1 MRKVERVSM
10 KGTES
15 RMPGRTK
22 ANNRSASPPERRKDA
37 QQRQSLEVDGFSDDY
52 LSVVAHDLRGSLN
65 SIIGW
70 AELIKRQA
78 LNEAGN
84 IRAGETIIRQAKQQ
98 LDLVNEVVDTW
109 RLLSGNLRLK
119 LAPVDAKELI
129 NTAAYAAKAGTSKE
143 VEFDFQLEALP
154 APLFADGA
162 RLRQALIGL
171 FNSAIHFAPDKGT
184 VEVCMRPGDSGM
196 AELTVHDAGVGVDA
210 DALPYLFSR
219 QRPQDPSKH
228 SARAKYGRGLGL
240 IRDIIDL
247 HGGTIRAETDGESG
261 MTFRVVLPLQAAPS
275 AVHADKVREVKESG
289 RAELRSRLAG
299 TRVLIVDDDPDAREV
314 VAAILR
320 HYGASV
326 IVATSV
332 STALVALRRE
342 QVDVLVADL
351 GMPIEDGY
359 DLIRHVRSSE
369 VEKIAR
375 LPAAALT
382 AYTTEEDRD
391 RVLAAGFQFHLAKPV
406 DPAVLVAT
414 VERLRGETLSV
425 H

>member
-1 MRKVERVSM
+1 
-10 KGTES
+10 
-15 RMPGRTK
+15 MPGRSK
-22 ANNRSASPPERRKDA
+22 AHERSARPPERRKDA
-37 QQRQSLEVDGFSDDY
+37 HQRPSLEVDGFSDDY

-84 IRAGETIIRQAKQQ
+84 VRAGETIIRQAKQQ

-119 LAPVDAKELI
+119 LAPVDAKELV
-129 NTAAYAAKAGTSKE
+129 NTAAYAAKESTKKE

-154 APLFADGA
+154 GPLLADGA

-184 VEVCMRPGDSGM
+184 VEVCMRPGDNGM
-196 AELTVHDAGVGVDA
+196 AELTVHDSGVGVDA
-210 DALPYLFSR
+210 EALPYLFSR
-219 QRPQDPSKH
+219 QRPKDPTKH
-228 SARAKYGRGLGL
+228 SARAKYGRGLAL

-247 HGGTIRAETDGESG
+247 HGGKIRAETDGKSG
-261 MTFRVVLPLQAAPS
+261 MTFRVLLPLQAAPI

-351 GMPIEDGY
+351 GMPVEDGY

-369 VEKIAR
+369 VDKIAR

>member
-1 MRKVERVSM
+1 MAGRNKPSGQSTRPVDRKQDSV
-10 KGTES
+10 K
-15 RMPGRTK
+15 
-22 ANNRSASPPERRKDA
+22 
-37 QQRQSLEVDGFSDDY
+37 RQSFEVDGFSDDY

-70 AELIKRQA
+70 AELIKRKA

-84 IRAGETIIRQAKQQ
+84 VRAGETIIRQAKQQ
-98 LDLVNEVVDTW
+98 LELVNEVVDTW
-109 RLLSGNLRLK
+109 RLLSGNLQLK
-119 LAPVDAKELI
+119 LAPVDAKELVH
-129 NTAAYAAKAGTSKE
+129 TAAYAAKESSGKA

-154 APLFADGA
+154 GPLFADGA

-184 VEVCMRPGDSGM
+184 VSIYVKPAGNGM
-196 AELTVHDAGVGVDA
+196 AELTVHDAGVGVDPE
-210 DALPYLFSR
+210 ALPYLFSR

-228 SARAKYGRGLGL
+228 SARSKYGRGLGL
-240 IRDIIDL
+240 VRDIIDL
-247 HGGTIRAETDGESG
+247 HGGTIKAETAGDSG
-261 MTFRVVLPLQAAPS
+261 VTFRVRLPLQAAPR
-275 AVHADKVREVKESG
+275 AVHVEKAREVKEIS

-342 QVDVLVADL
+342 QVDVMVADL
-351 GMPIEDGY
+351 GMPVEDGY

-369 VEKIAR
+369 VDKIAR

>member
-1 MRKVERVSM
+1 MS
-10 KGTES
+10 
-15 RMPGRTK
+15 GRSK
-22 ANNRSASPPERRKDA
+22 AHVQSTPDRRKDA
-37 QQRQSLEVDGFSDDY
+37 GRRQSLEVDGFSDDY

-84 IRAGETIIRQAKQQ
+84 VRAGETIIRQAKQQ
-98 LDLVNEVVDTW
+98 LDLVNEIVDTW
-109 RLLSGNLRLK
+109 RLLSGNLQLK
-119 LAPVDAKELI
+119 LAPVDAKELV
-129 NTAAYAAKAGTSKE
+129 NTAAYAAKEGTGKGI
-143 VEFDFQLEALP
+143 EFDFQLEALP
-154 APLFADGA
+154 GPLLADGA

-184 VEVCMRPGDSGM
+184 VEVRLRPSDGM
-196 AELTVHDAGVGVDA
+196 AELTVHDAGAGIDP

-219 QRPQDPSKH
+219 QRPKDPSKH

-247 HGGTIRAETDGESG
+247 HGGTIKAETDGESG
-261 MTFRVVLPLQAAPS
+261 VTFRVLLPLQAAPS
-275 AVHADKVREVKESG
+275 AVHVEKAREVKESS

-351 GMPIEDGY
+351 GMPVEDGY

-369 VEKIAR
+369 IDKIAR

>member
-1 MRKVERVSM
+1 
-10 KGTES
+10 
-15 RMPGRTK
+15 MPGRTK
-22 ANNRSASPPERRKDA
+22 ANGQSIGPSERKQDPPKRPAS
-37 QQRQSLEVDGFSDDY
+37 EVDGFSDDY

-70 AELIKRQA
+70 AELIKRKA
-78 LNEAGN
+78 LNESGN
-84 IRAGETIIRQAKQQ
+84 VRAGETIIRQAKQQ
-98 LDLVNEVVDTW
+98 LELVNEVVDTW
-109 RLLSGNLRLK
+109 RLLSGNLQLK
-119 LAPVDAKELI
+119 LAPVDAKELV
-129 NTAAYAAKAGTSKE
+129 NTAAYAAKEGSAKPVS
-143 VEFDFQLEALP
+143 FDFQLEALP
-154 APLFADGA
+154 APLLADGA

-171 FNSAIHFAPDKGT
+171 FNSAIHFAPEQGT
-184 VEVCMRPGDSGM
+184 VEVGLKPAGNGM
-196 AELTVHDAGVGVDA
+196 AELTVHDSGVGVDPE
-210 DALPYLFSR
+210 ALPYLFSR
-219 QRPQDPSKH
+219 QRPKDPGKH

-247 HGGTIRAETDGESG
+247 HGGTIKAETDGETG
-261 MTFRVVLPLQAAPS
+261 VTFRVVLPLQAAPR
-275 AVHADKVREVKESG
+275 AVRVDKAREVKESS

-342 QVDVLVADL
+342 QVDVMVADL

-369 VEKIAR
+369 VDKIAR

>member
-1 MRKVERVSM
+1 MA
-10 KGTES
+10 
-15 RMPGRTK
+15 GRTK
-22 ANNRSASPPERRKDA
+22 ANLHSARPPERR
-37 QQRQSLEVDGFSDDY
+37 QQPSKRQTVEVDGFSDDY

-70 AELIKRQA
+70 AELIKRKA
-78 LNEAGN
+78 LNESGN
-84 IRAGETIIRQAKQQ
+84 VRAGETIIRQARQQ
-98 LDLVNEVVDTW
+98 LELINEVVDTW
-109 RLLSGNLRLK
+109 RLLSGTLQLK
-119 LAPVDAKELI
+119 LAPVDAKELV
-129 NTAAYAAKAGTSKE
+129 NTAAYAAKESSTKA
-143 VEFDFQLEALP
+143 VDFDFQLDALP
-154 APLFADGA
+154 APLLADGA
-162 RLRQALIGL
+162 RLRQAMIGL
-171 FNSAIHFAPDKGT
+171 FNSAIHFAPENGT
-184 VEVCMRPGDSGM
+184 VKIRLRPVDSNT
-196 AELTVHDAGVGVDA
+196 AELTVHDAGVGVDPE
-210 DALPYLFSR
+210 ALPYLFSR
-219 QRPQDPSKH
+219 QRPKDPGKQ

-240 IRDIIDL
+240 IRDIVDL
-247 HGGTIRAETDGESG
+247 HGGTVKAETDGVSG
-261 MTFRVVLPLQAAPS
+261 VTFRVTLPLQAAPS
-275 AVHADKVREVKESG
+275 AVRVEKVHEVKESS
-289 RAELRSRLAG
+289 RAEMRSRLAG

-342 QVDVLVADL
+342 NVDVLVADL

-369 VEKIAR
+369 TEKIAR

-414 VERLRGETLSV
+414 VERLRGKTLSV

>member
-1 MRKVERVSM
+1 M
-10 KGTES
+10 KSTDAIK
-15 RMPGRTK
+15 MAPRTK
-22 ANNRSASPPERRKDA
+22 SNIPTARPPDRRKDPA
-37 QQRQSLEVDGFSDDY
+37 KRQALEVDGFSDDY
-52 LSVVAHDLRGSLN
+52 LSTVAHDLRGSLN

-70 AELIKRQA
+70 AELIKRKA

-84 IRAGETIIRQAKQQ
+84 VRAGETIIRQAKQQ
-98 LDLVNEVVDTW
+98 LEMVNEVVDTW
-109 RLLSGNLRLK
+109 RLLSGNLQLK
-119 LAPVDAKELI
+119 LAPVDAKELV
-129 NTAAYAAKAGTSKE
+129 NTAAYVAKEGNAKGI
-143 VEFDFQLEALP
+143 EFDFQLEALP
-154 APLFADGA
+154 GPLFADGA

-171 FNSAIHFAPDKGT
+171 FNSAIFFAPEKGT
-184 VEVCMRPGDSGM
+184 VKVCLRPAGGGM

-210 DALPYLFSR
+210 EALPYLFSR
-219 QRPQDPSKH
+219 QRPQDPAKQ

-247 HGGTIRAETDGESG
+247 HGGTIRAETEGESG
-261 MTFRVVLPLQAAPS
+261 VTFRVLLPLQDAPR
-275 AVHADKVREVKESG
+275 AVHVEKVREVNALP

-320 HYGASV
+320 HYGAAV
-326 IVATSV
+326 VVATSV

-359 DLIRHVRSSE
+359 DLIRQVRSSE
-369 VEKIAR
+369 VDKIAR

>member
-1 MRKVERVSM
+1 M
-10 KGTES
+10 KGTDS
-15 RMPGRTK
+15 RTMSGRTK
-22 ANNRSASPPERRKDA
+22 PNGQSTRPPDRRNEPARRSG
-37 QQRQSLEVDGFSDDY
+37 LEVDGFSDDY

-70 AELIKRQA
+70 AELIKRKA

-84 IRAGETIIRQAKQQ
+84 VRAGETIIRQAKQQ
-98 LDLVNEVVDTW
+98 LELVNEIVDTW
-109 RLLSGNLRLK
+109 RLLSGNLQLK
-119 LAPVDAKELI
+119 LAPVDAKELVH
-129 NTAAYAAKAGTSKE
+129 TAAYAAKESSGKNID
-143 VEFDFQLEALP
+143 FDFQLEALP
-154 APLFADGA
+154 GPLLADGT

-171 FNSAIHFAPDKGT
+171 FGSAIHFAPDKGT
-184 VEVCMRPGDSGM
+184 VEICLRPGDTGM
-196 AELTVHDAGVGVDA
+196 AELTVHDSGTGVDPE
-210 DALPYLFSR
+210 ALPYLFSR
-219 QRPQDPSKH
+219 QRPKDPGKH

-247 HGGTIRAETDGESG
+247 HGGTIKAETDGETG
-261 MTFRVVLPLQAAPS
+261 VTFRVMLPLQAAPR
-275 AVHADKVREVKESG
+275 AVHVDKVREVKESS

-342 QVDVLVADL
+342 QVDVMVADL
-351 GMPIEDGY
+351 GMPVEDGY

-369 VEKIAR
+369 VDKIAR

>member
-1 MRKVERVSM
+1 
-10 KGTES
+10 
-15 RMPGRTK
+15 MPGRSKTH
-22 ANNRSASPPERRKDA
+22 AQPPRPPDRRKEGPG
-37 QQRQSLEVDGFSDDY
+37 RPTLEVDGFSDDY

-84 IRAGETIIRQAKQQ
+84 VRAGETIIRQAKQQ
-98 LDLVNEVVDTW
+98 LELVNEIVDTW

-119 LAPVDAKELI
+119 LAPVDAKELV
-129 NTAAYAAKAGTSKE
+129 NTAAYAAKEGSSKG

-154 APLFADGA
+154 GPLLADGA
-162 RLRQALIGL
+162 RLRQALVGL
-171 FNSAIHFAPDKGT
+171 FNSAIHFAPEKGT
-184 VEVCMRPGDSGM
+184 VEVCLRPAENGM
-196 AELTVHDAGVGVDA
+196 AELTVHDSGVGVDA

-247 HGGTIRAETDGESG
+247 HGGTIKAETDGETG
-261 MTFRVVLPLQAAPS
+261 VTFRVLLPLQAAPS
-275 AVHADKVREVKESG
+275 AIHADKVREVKASE
-289 RAELRSRLAG
+289 RTELRSRLAG

-369 VEKIAR
+369 VDKIAR

>member
-1 MRKVERVSM
+1 MA
-10 KGTES
+10 
-15 RMPGRTK
+15 GRSKT
-22 ANNRSASPPERRKDA
+22 NVQSPPPPERRKDVVN
-37 QQRQSLEVDGFSDDY
+37 RPSVDVDGFSDDY
-52 LSVVAHDLRGSLN
+52 LSIIAHDLRGSLN

-84 IRAGETIIRQAKQQ
+84 VRAGETIIRQARQQ
-98 LDLVNEVVDTW
+98 LELVNEVVDTW

-129 NTAAYAAKAGTSKE
+129 NTAAYAAKESTAKS

-154 APLFADGA
+154 GPLLADGA

-184 VEVCMRPGDSGM
+184 VEVCLRPAENGM
-196 AELTVHDAGVGVDA
+196 AELTVHDAGVGVDLE
-210 DALPYLFSR
+210 ALPFLFSR

-228 SARAKYGRGLGL
+228 SARAKHGRGLGL

-247 HGGTIRAETDGESG
+247 HGGTIRAETTGDAG
-261 MTFRVVLPLQAAPS
+261 MTFRVFLPLQAAPS
-275 AVHADKVREVKESG
+275 AVQVEKAREVKQG
-289 RAELRSRLAG
+289 ARAELRSRLAG

-320 HYGASV
+320 HYGAFV

-369 VEKIAR
+369 IDKIAR

>member
-1 MRKVERVSM
+1 M
-10 KGTES
+10 KGTS
-15 RMPGRTK
+15 FRPMSGRTK
-22 ANNRSASPPERRKDA
+22 SNVPATRPSERRNDPVK
-37 QQRQSLEVDGFSDDY
+37 RQTSEVDGFSDDY

-70 AELIKRQA
+70 AELIKRKA

-84 IRAGETIIRQAKQQ
+84 VRAGETIIRQAKQQ

-109 RLLSGNLRLK
+109 RLLSGNLQLK
-119 LAPVDAKELI
+119 LAPVDAKELV
-129 NTAAYAAKAGTSKE
+129 NGAAYAAKEANSKT
-143 VEFDFQLEALP
+143 VSFDFQLEALP
-154 APLFADGA
+154 APLLADGA

-171 FNSAIHFAPDKGT
+171 LNSAIHFAPENGVVRICLRP
-184 VEVCMRPGDSGM
+184 VEGGM
-196 AELTVHDAGVGVDA
+196 AELTVHDSGVGVDPE
-210 DALPYLFSR
+210 ALPYLFSR
-219 QRPQDPSKH
+219 QRPQDPGKH

-247 HGGTIRAETDGESG
+247 HGGTIKAETEDAGV
-261 MTFRVVLPLQAAPS
+261 TFRVMLPLQAAPS
-275 AVHADKVREVKESG
+275 AVHVDRVREVKESS

-342 QVDVLVADL
+342 QVDVMVADL
-351 GMPIEDGY
+351 GMPVEDGY

-369 VEKIAR
+369 IDKIAR
-375 LPAAALT
+375 MPAAALT

>member
-1 MRKVERVSM
+1 
-10 KGTES
+10 
-15 RMPGRTK
+15 
-22 ANNRSASPPERRKDA
+22 
-37 QQRQSLEVDGFSDDY
+37 
-52 LSVVAHDLRGSLN
+52 LN
-65 SIIGW
+65 GIIGW
-70 AELIKRQA
+70 AELIKRKA

-84 IRAGETIIRQAKQQ
+84 VRAGETIIRQAKQQ
-98 LDLVNEVVDTW
+98 LELINEVVDTW
-109 RLLSGNLRLK
+109 RLLSGNLQLK
-119 LAPVDAKELI
+119 LAPVDAKELV
-129 NTAAYAAKAGTSKE
+129 NTAAYAAKGSNAKE
-143 VEFDFQLEALP
+143 VAFDFQLDALP
-154 APLFADGA
+154 APLLADGA

-171 FNSAIHFAPDKGT
+171 FNSAIHFAPEKGN
-184 VEVCMRPGDSGM
+184 VEVCLKPIGNSM

-219 QRPQDPSKH
+219 QRPKDPGKQ
-228 SARAKYGRGLGL
+228 SARSKYGRGLGL

-247 HGGTIRAETDGESG
+247 HGGTIKAETDGQTG
-261 MTFRVVLPLQAAPS
+261 VTFRVRLPLQAAPS
-275 AVHADKVREVKESG
+275 AVHAEKVREVKESST
-289 RAELRSRLAG
+289 RELRSRLAG

-320 HYGASV
+320 HYGAAV
-326 IVATSV
+326 VVATSV
-332 STALVALRRE
+332 STALVALKRE
-342 QVDVLVADL
+342 KIDVLIADL

-369 VEKIAR
+369 LEKIAR

>member
-1 MRKVERVSM
+1 
-10 KGTES
+10 
-15 RMPGRTK
+15 MPGRSKTHVQP
-22 ANNRSASPPERRKDA
+22 ARPSERRTESPK
-37 QQRQSLEVDGFSDDY
+37 RQTLEVDGFSDDY

-84 IRAGETIIRQAKQQ
+84 VRAGETIIRQAKQQ

-119 LAPVDAKELI
+119 LAPVDAKELV
-129 NTAAYAAKAGTSKE
+129 NTAAYAAKEGGSKA
-143 VEFDFQLEALP
+143 VEFDFQLEGLP
-154 APLFADGA
+154 GPLLADGA
-162 RLRQALIGL
+162 RLRQALVGL
-171 FNSAIHFAPDKGT
+171 FNSAIHFAPEKGT
-184 VEVCMRPGDSGM
+184 VEVCLRPAGNGM
-196 AELTVHDAGVGVDA
+196 AELTVHDAGIGVDA

-219 QRPQDPSKH
+219 QRPQDPNKH

-240 IRDIIDL
+240 VRDIIDL
-247 HGGTIRAETDGESG
+247 HGGTIKAETDGTTG
-261 MTFRVVLPLQAAPS
+261 VTFRVLLPLQAAPS
-275 AVHADKVREVKESG
+275 AVHAEKAREVKESG
-289 RAELRSRLAG
+289 RMELRSRLAG

-369 VEKIAR
+369 VDKIAR

>member
-1 MRKVERVSM
+1 MS
-10 KGTES
+10 
-15 RMPGRTK
+15 GRTK
-22 ANNRSASPPERRKDA
+22 GHLQPPRPPERRQDPAK
-37 QQRQSLEVDGFSDDY
+37 RQVLEVDGFSDDY
-52 LSVVAHDLRGSLN
+52 LSVVTHDLRGSLN

-70 AELIKRQA
+70 AELIKRKA
-78 LNEAGN
+78 LNESGN
-84 IRAGETIIRQAKQQ
+84 VRAGETIIRQAKQQ
-98 LDLVNEVVDTW
+98 LELINEVVDTW
-109 RLLSGNLRLK
+109 RLLSGNLQLK
-119 LAPVDAKELI
+119 LAPVDAKELV
-129 NTAAYAAKAGTSKE
+129 NTAAYAAKEGGAKG
-143 VEFDFQLEALP
+143 VDFDFKLEALP
-154 APLFADGA
+154 APLLADGV

-171 FNSAIHFAPDKGT
+171 FTSAIHFAPENGT
-184 VEVCMRPGDSGM
+184 VQIGLRPSGGGM
-196 AELTVHDAGVGVDA
+196 AELTVHDSGVGVDPE
-210 DALPYLFSR
+210 ALPYLFSR
-219 QRPQDPSKH
+219 QRPKEPGKQ

-247 HGGTIRAETDGESG
+247 HGGAIKAETDGESG
-261 MTFRVVLPLQAAPS
+261 VTFRVTLPLQAAPR
-275 AVHADKVREVKESG
+275 AVHMEKAREVEEVS
-289 RAELRSRLAG
+289 RAEVRSRLAG

-369 VEKIAR
+369 IEKIAR

>member
-1 MRKVERVSM
+1 M
-10 KGTES
+10 KGTDS
-15 RMPGRTK
+15 RTMSGRTK
-22 ANNRSASPPERRKDA
+22 VNGQSPRPPDRRSDPSKRSA
-37 QQRQSLEVDGFSDDY
+37 LEVDGFSDDY

-70 AELIKRQA
+70 AELIKRKA
-78 LNEAGN
+78 LNDAGN
-84 IRAGETIIRQAKQQ
+84 VRAGETIIRQAKQQ
-98 LDLVNEVVDTW
+98 LELVNEVVDTW
-109 RLLSGNLRLK
+109 RLLSGNLQLK
-119 LAPVDAKELI
+119 LAPVDAKELVH
-129 NTAAYAAKAGTSKE
+129 TAAYAAKESNSKS

-154 APLFADGA
+154 GPLLADGA

-171 FNSAIHFAPDKGT
+171 LNSAIHFAPEKGT
-184 VEVCMRPGDSGM
+184 VEICLKPAENGM
-196 AELTVHDAGVGVDA
+196 AELTVHDSGVGVDSE
-210 DALPYLFSR
+210 ALPYLFSR
-219 QRPQDPSKH
+219 QRPKDPGKH

-247 HGGTIRAETDGESG
+247 HGGTIKAETDGETG
-261 MTFRVVLPLQAAPS
+261 VTFRVTLPLQAAPR
-275 AVHADKVREVKESG
+275 AVHVDKVREVKESS

-342 QVDVLVADL
+342 QVDVMVADL

-369 VEKIAR
+369 IDKIAR

>member
-1 MRKVERVSM
+1 M
-10 KGTES
+10 KETN
-15 RMPGRTK
+15 T
-22 ANNRSASPPERRKDA
+22 ASKQKPLERRPDPA
-37 QQRQSLEVDGFSDDY
+37 TRRPVEVDGFSDDY

-70 AELIKRQA
+70 AELIKRKA
-78 LNEAGN
+78 LNEAGTV
-84 IRAGETIIRQAKQQ
+84 RAGETIIRQARQQ
-98 LDLVNEVVDTW
+98 LELINEVVDTW
-109 RLLSGNLRLK
+109 RLLSGNLQLK
-119 LAPVDAKELI
+119 LAPVDAKELV
-129 NTAAYAAKAGTSKE
+129 NTAAYAAKGGTGKD
-143 VEFDFQLEALP
+143 VEFDFKLEALP
-154 APLFADGA
+154 APLLADGA

-171 FNSAIHFAPDKGT
+171 FNSAIHFAPEKGT
-184 VEVCMRPGDSGM
+184 VEVCLRPSAREM
-196 AELTVHDAGVGVDA
+196 AELTVHDSGVGVDT

-219 QRPQDPSKH
+219 QRPTDPAKQ

-240 IRDIIDL
+240 VRDIIDL
-247 HGGTIRAETDGESG
+247 HGGTIKAETDGESG
-261 MTFRVVLPLQAAPS
+261 VTFRVTLPLQASPR
-275 AVHADKVREVKESG
+275 AVRVEKVREVEETS

-342 QVDVLVADL
+342 QIDVLVADL

-359 DLIRHVRSSE
+359 DLIRQVRSSE
-369 VEKIAR
+369 SERIAR

>member
-1 MRKVERVSM
+1 M
-10 KGTES
+10 KGTDP
-15 RMPGRTK
+15 RMPGRSK
-22 ANNRSASPPERRKDA
+22 ANVPPTQAPDRRKDGEA
-37 QQRQSLEVDGFSDDY
+37 RRSLDVDGFSDDY

-65 SIIGW
+65 SIMGW
-70 AELIKRQA
+70 AELIRRKA
-78 LNEAGN
+78 LNEDGN
-84 IRAGETIIRQAKQQ
+84 VRAGETIIRQAKQQ

-119 LAPVDAKELI
+119 LAPVDAKELV
-129 NTAAYAAKAGTSKE
+129 NTVAFAAREHSTKGI
-143 VEFDFQLEALP
+143 EFDFHLEALP
-154 APLFADGA
+154 GPLLADGA
-162 RLRQALIGL
+162 RLRQALIAL

-184 VEVCMRPGDSGM
+184 VEVCLRPSGSGM
-196 AELTVHDAGVGVDA
+196 AELTVHDAGVGVDPE
-210 DALPYLFSR
+210 ALPYLFSR
-219 QRPQDPSKH
+219 QRPQDPGKF

-240 IRDIIDL
+240 VRDIIDL
-247 HGGTIRAETDGESG
+247 HGGTIRAEAEGTTGV
-261 MTFRVVLPLQAAPS
+261 TFRVLLPLQAAPS
-275 AVHADKVREVKESG
+275 AVHVDMAREVQESG
-289 RAELRSRLAG
+289 RAELRSRLAD

-320 HYGASV
+320 HSGASV

-342 QVDVLVADL
+342 HIDVLVADL

-369 VEKIAR
+369 IDKIAR

>member
-1 MRKVERVSM
+1 MA
-10 KGTES
+10 
-15 RMPGRTK
+15 GRTK
-22 ANNRSASPPERRKDA
+22 ANVGSARPSERRQDRA
-37 QQRQSLEVDGFSDDY
+37 TRTQSSDVDGFSDDY

-70 AELIKRQA
+70 AELIKRKA

-84 IRAGETIIRQAKQQ
+84 VRAGETIIRQAKQQ
-98 LDLVNEVVDTW
+98 LELINEVVDTW
-109 RLLSGNLRLK
+109 RLLSGNLQLK
-119 LAPVDAKELI
+119 LSPVDAKELV
-129 NTAAYAAKAGTSKE
+129 NTAAYAAKESNTKA
-143 VEFDFQLEALP
+143 VEFEFQLEALP
-154 APLFADGA
+154 GPLLADAA
-162 RLRQALIGL
+162 RLRQAMIGL
-171 FNSAIHFAPDKGT
+171 FNSAIHFAPEKGT
-184 VEVCMRPGDSGM
+184 VEVRLRPGDPGM
-196 AELTVHDAGVGVDA
+196 AELTVHDTGISVDTE
-210 DALPYLFSR
+210 ALPYLFSR
-219 QRPQDPSKH
+219 QRPQDPSKQ

-247 HGGTIRAETDGESG
+247 HGGTIRAETAGGSG
-261 MTFRVVLPLQAAPS
+261 VTFRVTLPLQAAPS
-275 AVHADKVREVKESG
+275 AVRADKAREVRQSTL
-289 RAELRSRLAG
+289 AELRSRLAG
-299 TRVLIVDDDPDAREV
+299 TAVLIVDDDPDAREV

-320 HYGASV
+320 HYGAKV

-342 QVDVLVADL
+342 QVDVLIADL
-351 GMPIEDGY
+351 GMPVEDGY
-359 DLIRHVRSSE
+359 DLIRQVRSSE
-369 VEKIAR
+369 TERIAR

>member
-1 MRKVERVSM
+1 
-10 KGTES
+10 
-15 RMPGRTK
+15 MPGRSKTPVQ
-22 ANNRSASPPERRKDA
+22 PPRAPDRRKA
-37 QQRQSLEVDGFSDDY
+37 ESKQQPLEVDGFSDDY

-78 LNEAGN
+78 LNDAGN
-84 IRAGETIIRQAKQQ
+84 VRAGETIIRQARQQ

-119 LAPVDAKELI
+119 LAPVDAKELV
-129 NTAAYAAKAGTSKE
+129 NTAAYAAKAGGSKGI
-143 VEFDFQLEALP
+143 EFDFQLEALP
-154 APLFADGA
+154 GPLLADGA

-184 VEVCMRPGDSGM
+184 VEVRLRPSDNGM
-196 AELTVHDAGVGVDA
+196 AELTVHDAGVGVDP

-219 QRPQDPSKH
+219 QRPQDPGKL

-247 HGGTIRAETDGESG
+247 HGGTIKAETDGKTG
-261 MTFRVVLPLQAAPS
+261 VTFRVLLPLQAAPT
-275 AVHADKVREVKESG
+275 AVQVEKVREVKESS
-289 RAELRSRLAG
+289 RAELRARLAG

-342 QVDVLVADL
+342 HVDVLVADL

-369 VEKIAR
+369 NDKIAR